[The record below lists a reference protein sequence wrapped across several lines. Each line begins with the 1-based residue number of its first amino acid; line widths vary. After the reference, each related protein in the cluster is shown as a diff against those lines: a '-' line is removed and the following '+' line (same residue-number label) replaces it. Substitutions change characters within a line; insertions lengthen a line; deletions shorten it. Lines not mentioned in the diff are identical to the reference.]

1 MTHWIKEPFSFHDTQ
16 KLLFKL
22 AERVKAFHGLT
33 PAEIG
38 ELLINAEKCTFE
50 PYADIVTEGNS
61 GVHMYIILSGSAKVT
76 KRSRNGD
83 LELAR
88 LGPADSFGEI
98 ALVDKETRSATV
110 TALEPSVLVRIS
122 DKAIDSHPVAGLKV
136 YHNICR
142 VLAQRLRDADEQLA
156 WRL

>member
-1 MTHWIKEPFSFHDTQ
+1 MNHWIKESFSFHDTQ
-16 KLLFKL
+16 MLLFKL
-22 AERVKAFHGLT
+22 AERVKAFRGLT

-38 ELLINAEKCTFE
+38 EVLLRAEKCTFD
-50 PYADIVTEGNS
+50 PYADVVTEGNT
-61 GVHMYIILSGSAKVT
+61 GTHMYIIMSGAAKVI

-110 TALEPSVLVRIS
+110 TTLEPSILVRIS
-122 DKAIDSHPVAGLKV
+122 EQAIDSHPTIGLKI

-142 VLAQRLRDADEQLA
+142 VLAERLRDADEQLA